1 MGNDFSLCIAKSC
14 ACFHLFVKKHISL
27 PLIASDGVVC
37 LAKNHSLKYNWLII
51 KWDTTLQRGRILIV
65 RKSGCYTNLKQSER
79 AAFLYGI
86 RSYRIQIDDCFP
98 IFYLN
103 LYCLYCFSRSEVEN
117 YGTYICRIF
126 APRRFLKNSFD
137 DNI

>member
-1 MGNDFSLCIAKSC
+1 MFV
-14 ACFHLFVKKHISL
+14 HLFFPSL
-27 PLIASDGVVC
+27 QTVSDSVVC
-37 LAKNHSLKYNWLII
+37 LCKFHCDLTNSLKFNMRTI
-51 KWDTTLQRGRILIV
+51 LQRGRILIV

>member
-51 KWDTTLQRGRILIV
+51 KWDTTLQWGRILIV